1 MKEFDAFIQPNISL
15 LIPIFKVSR
24 DIEIFDGTSDNY
36 RIVIDFKLKA
46 KKRNNKFTAYK
57 A

>member
-15 LIPIFKVSR
+15 LIPISKVSQ
-24 DIEIFDGTSDNY
+24 DIEIFDGTSDDY

-46 KKRNNKFTAYK
+46 KKRNYYV
-57 A
+57 